1 MKRYIQA
8 SQYYPSDPELQLV
21 KVTILSHT
29 KKPDLL
35 CAKIGRYS
43 NVSETWEELDRKIPS
58 GGWEAFLRKVIK
70 MGHTSVLEH
79 AVFTF
84 EITGISR
91 VFTHQFVRHRIASY
105 LQKSFRRTKIKELIL
120 PKTVLGAA
128 EDPEKLQQAAEA
140 LYREY
145 YRRGVPMEDARYL
158 APMGSETAIIAT
170 FNARTLLESFFPLR
184 LHRTAQFEIRAIA
197 NEMLRLVKEIGPVIF
212 RDLEVDEKLLQEYK
226 SSFGKP

>member
-1 MKRYIQA
+1 MEKDHMKVR
-8 SQYYPSDPELQLV
+8 
-21 KVTILSHT
+21 ILSHT
-29 KKPDLL
+29 QNPDML

-43 NVSETWEELDRKIPS
+43 NVSETWDEMDRKTPS
-58 GGWEAFLRKVIK
+58 GGWEKFLHKVIK

-84 EITGISR
+84 EITGVSR

-105 LQKSFRRTKIKELIL
+105 LQKSFRRTKIKNLIL
-120 PKTVLGAA
+120 PPSVIDNTEDPNKLQKAA
-128 EDPEKLQQAAEA
+128 ET

-184 LHRTAQFEIRAIA
+184 LHRSAQFEIRAVA
-197 NEMLRLVKEIGPVIF
+197 NEMLRQVKEIAPIIF
-212 RDLEVDEKLLQEYK
+212 QELHVNTKVLEELKK
-226 SSFGKP
+226 RFKRP

>member
-1 MKRYIQA
+1 MKIR
-8 SQYYPSDPELQLV
+8 
-21 KVTILSHT
+21 ILSAT
-29 KKPDLL
+29 ENPDLL

-43 NVSETWEELDRKIPS
+43 NVSETWDEIDRKIPS
-58 GGWEAFLRKVIK
+58 GGWETFLTKVIK

-84 EITGISR
+84 EITGVSR

-105 LQKSFRRTKIKELIL
+105 LQKSFRRTKIKHLIL
-120 PKTVLGAA
+120 PKSVIEAA
-128 EDPEKLQQAAEA
+128 EDPDQLQKAADT

-145 YRRGVPMEDARYL
+145 FRRGVPMEDARYL

-184 LHRTAQFEIRAIA
+184 LHHTAQLEIRAVA
-197 NEMLRLVKEIGPVIF
+197 NEMLQLVKQRAPVIF
-212 RDLEVDEKLLQEYK
+212 QDLQVDDKLLKEYRE
-226 SSFGKP
+226 P